1 MTFNPAVAWWVLAGV
16 LVGVELLTGT
26 FYLLA
31 LALGAAAG
39 ALAAHMNLSLTVQ
52 MVAAAVV
59 GGGFTAFWH
68 LRRAKHP
75 KSAPAQ
81 ANRDVLLDIGQVV
94 DVPAWNEHGVAQVH
108 HRGSNWSA
116 RFTGSGSQMP
126 GPHVI
131 VAIQGNQLEVAPAT
145 RP

>member
-1 MTFNPAVAWWVLAGV
+1 LAGV

-39 ALAAHMNLSLTVQ
+39 ALAAHLNLSLTVQ
-52 MVAAAVV
+52 MVAAAMV
-59 GGGFTAFWH
+59 GGGFIAFWH

-75 KSAPAQ
+75 QSAPAQ

-94 DVPAWNEHGVAQVH
+94 EVPAWNKQGLAQVQY
-108 HRGSNWSA
+108 RGSNWSA
-116 RFTGSGSQMP
+116 RFVGSGNRAP

-131 VAIQGNQLEVAPAT
+131 VAIQGNQLELAPAA
-145 RP
+145 